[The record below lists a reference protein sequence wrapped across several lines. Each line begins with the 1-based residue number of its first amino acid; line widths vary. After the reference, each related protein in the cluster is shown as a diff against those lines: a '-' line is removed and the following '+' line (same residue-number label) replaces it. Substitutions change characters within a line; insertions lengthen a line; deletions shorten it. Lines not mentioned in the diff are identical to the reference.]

1 MKYKYNVSVI
11 VLTYNP
17 DIVKLRS
24 TLFSIIIQKNI
35 DFEIIIA
42 DDGSNDDYY
51 ADVLK
56 FFEENKFIN
65 FSFIKNN
72 TNMGTVNNYY
82 NALKRS
88 NGEYI
93 YGISPG
99 DMLYDVNVLLN
110 LYNFAKNKNAEICF
124 GDAVFY
130 SNVRNN
136 LKILKQ
142 YNNEPLH
149 ADVFDENEPLNIQK
163 VGFFF
168 GNNILGASYFRK
180 KETAI
185 KYISV
190 IKDVCKYVEDN
201 TSTAFAIAD
210 NVRIYHLKKYVVWYE
225 FGTGISTNQSI
236 EWKVLMKKDFEQN
249 FNKLKKRYSRDSII
263 RSVCNINKI
272 NNKVL
277 KALYLLLINPVLL
290 INVLK
295 IKFMKKY
302 IGPVHVTDFDLLKN
316 YIKTGSET

>member
-17 DIVKLRS
+17 DIVKLKS
-24 TLFSIIIQKNI
+24 TLFSVIIQKNV

-42 DDGSNDDYY
+42 DDGSNNSYY
-51 ADVLK
+51 NDILK
-56 FFEENKFIN
+56 FFKQNKFIN
-65 FSFIKNN
+65 FRCIKNN
-72 TNMGTVNNYY
+72 TNIGTVNNYY
-82 NALKRS
+82 NALLECD
-88 NGEYI
+88 GEYI

-99 DMLYDVNVLLN
+99 DMLYDSNALLN
-110 LYNFAKNKNAEICF
+110 LYDFAKNKNAEICF

-136 LKILKQ
+136 LQILKQ

-149 ADVFDENEPLNIQK
+149 ADIFDENKPLNIQK

-168 GNNILGASYFRK
+168 GNNILGVSYFRK

-185 KYISV
+185 KYIGV
-190 IKDVCKYVEDN
+190 IKDMCKYVEDN

-225 FGTGISTNQSI
+225 YGTGISTNQSI
-236 EWKVLMKKDFEQN
+236 RWKVLMKKDFEQN
-249 FNKLKKRYSRDSII
+249 FNKLKECYSYDSMI
-263 RSVCNINKI
+263 RSICNTNKI

-277 KALYLLLINPVLL
+277 KVLYLLLINPVLL
-290 INVLK
+290 ISVLK

-302 IGPVHVTDFDLLKN
+302 IGPVHITDFDLLKN